1 MIVYQSTKEGFL
13 DDVLRNEID
22 TKINQAFYDQL
33 VRHTSPNEVWSWTN
47 SMMHMSNVLM
57 DNEIAANAGISI

>member
-13 DDVLRNEID
+13 EDVLLNEID
-22 TKINQAFYDQL
+22 TKINQAFYDHL
-33 VRHTSPNEVWSWTN
+33 GRHTSPNEVLSWTN

-57 DNEIAANAGISI
+57 DNEIAANANLH